1 MITKCGKTNTGLV
14 RKNNEDCIYVGE
26 QPCFILADGMGG
38 YAGGE
43 TASRLA
49 VSSVRNSLEQE
60 SLSSI
65 TEETLS
71 ESFQEANQAIL
82 AKKAESPDLSSMG
95 TTLLAAVVHDNCLY
109 WPMWGTAG
117 CTCWKMVHSASL
129 QKTILL

>member
-1 MITKCGKTNTGLV
+1 
-14 RKNNEDCIYVGE
+14 
-26 QPCFILADGMGG
+26 MGG

-71 ESFQEANQAIL
+71 ESFLESIQAIL
-82 AKKAESPDLSSMG
+82 AKKA
-95 TTLLAAVVHDNCLY
+95 
-109 WPMWGTAG
+109 
-117 CTCWKMVHSASL
+117 
-129 QKTILL
+129 

>member
-1 MITKCGKTNTGLV
+1 
-14 RKNNEDCIYVGE
+14 
-26 QPCFILADGMGG
+26 MGG

-71 ESFQEANQAIL
+71 ESFREANQAIL

-95 TTLLAAVVHDNCLY
+95 TTLLTAVVHDNCLY
-109 WPMWGTAG
+109 WAHVRGTAG